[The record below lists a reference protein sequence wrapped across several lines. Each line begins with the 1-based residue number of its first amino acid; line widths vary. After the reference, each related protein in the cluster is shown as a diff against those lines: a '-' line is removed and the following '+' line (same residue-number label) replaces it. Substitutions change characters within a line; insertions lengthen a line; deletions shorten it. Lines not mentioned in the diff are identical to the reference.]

1 MKVIKKIGV
10 CVLILILLFVI
21 YNIRPV
27 EAKETQMTYLNDENL
42 KSQARE
48 YFHTRKNDA
57 IIMGEVRV
65 YRVITKIPSGV
76 GTNYVKYQIVETYKY
91 DIDYKYANN
100 LESEELLSDYGVV
113 FKQFKYTDMNYYNT
127 SNNDDGNYRIKE
139 ENNSNYDNPYK
150 DTSYDYEEEIQTE
163 PEKITISATKIES
176 KMKEGGNL
184 YINISF
190 SEPIKVKKA
199 PILKIKIGD
208 KTRVVA
214 YTSQTNSSLT
224 YKTLINNVNDCGKS
238 IVLESLKGGNVE
250 SKKTNT
256 ITTMDYESRL
266 TNKNLGIVENF
277 ILVSEDSIGD
287 INKDLRIDNLDIRAI
302 TDCKDKKI
310 ADVNGD
316 GKINE
321 LDRTDLKKAVENRDL
336 KYIRYLKVNELKYI
350 HGDID
355 DGTGR
360 GVSDGVINYHD
371 SEYLANHLSQI
382 SIDKGDVNGN
392 GKVDIEDVMFINK
405 AISSQTPIYLLY
417 IKVNGDNYADIY
429 TTEGE
434 NGVINAKD
442 VFAIADLYKENA
454 TANDKGDINK
464 DGNIN
469 IYDQIALSQMLYSND
484 ISKTKYFKVFVGA
497 KGDVNKDGIIDY
509 HDAQKISSYILKPDD
524 INIDTDIADVDG
536 NGKVDIYDVSKILDA
551 LQEDEGKVDAKFAL
565 LSESYFIIANEDSL
579 GDVNDDAV
587 INYYDAKLIAEYIL
601 KKDESK
607 LNLSKADIDK
617 NGKVDL
623 YDVINVMEQL
633 NNLEENV
640 SGLTDEEMANKN
652 KIDYEYIP
660 GDVNQDGVVN
670 IADLIAINM
679 YLLNPE
685 QNSLTEVQL
694 KAADVADTGNGKIDT
709 SDSALLMNY
718 ICGILQNI
726 PA

>member
-57 IIMGEVRV
+57 IIMREVRV